1 MMVAKKRKEGEKM
14 KMQGIISTSSL
25 YGNNTDS
32 SRSKQISGG
41 FDLILDGV
49 KTYSVSDNLTKDNSA
64 RSAKNQDNNTEVNQT
79 AANRRSDSKEASKLE
94 SKKDIESSK
103 QSSALD
109 KAANKAD
116 DEKID
121 EKDLEKIAA
130 LVSVISE
137 TVMDKLGLNADEF
150 NDLLNELNMTAM
162 DLLDAEGLQK
172 FVLAASGEEDVLAL
186 LTNENL
192 LAVMNDLSSQ
202 INSLKN
208 EAGLLDL
215 DIDVLKQLL
224 ADADKA
230 GKNLDLQELAADD
243 NLDSTNS
250 IEELALSNQTK
261 AEDTTGRSISEEM
274 TKDDS
279 FEAIET
285 TSINSSQESANEEA
299 AGNETGKFGEQNSFQ
314 TFVDNMLN
322 SVANSARIDE
332 SQSFLSN
339 LREIAYQ
346 IVDRIRT
353 SITPDQTTLEMNLT
367 PESLGKVNLTI
378 HSRDGVMTA
387 RFVVENELS
396 KEAIE
401 SQLGL
406 LRESLNQ
413 QGIKVEAIEVTVSAY
428 AFDQNSSNAEENQSD
443 SRKNNNSGR
452 RITLEEAFSMSEE
465 GPEAGI
471 STGDELLN
479 NQINYIA

>member
-1 MMVAKKRKEGEKM
+1 M

-428 AFDQNSSNAEENQSD
+428 AFAQNSSNAEENQSD

>member
-1 MMVAKKRKEGEKM
+1 M

>member
-1 MMVAKKRKEGEKM
+1 M

-121 EKDLEKIAA
+121 EKDLEKIGA

-150 NDLLNELNMTAM
+150 NVLLNELNMTAM

>member
-1 MMVAKKRKEGEKM
+1 M

-150 NDLLNELNMTAM
+150 NVLLNELNMTAM

-428 AFDQNSSNAEENQSD
+428 AFAQNSSNAEENQSD